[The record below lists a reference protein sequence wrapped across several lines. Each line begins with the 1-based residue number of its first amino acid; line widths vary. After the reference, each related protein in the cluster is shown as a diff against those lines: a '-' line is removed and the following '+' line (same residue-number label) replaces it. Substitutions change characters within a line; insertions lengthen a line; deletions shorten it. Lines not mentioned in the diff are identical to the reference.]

1 MSIKTQEMNR
11 QHPDD
16 IKEIAYLVGIFFYIS
31 SVSTEKLRIKTHY
44 FPLAG
49 A

>member
-16 IKEIAYLVGIFFYIS
+16 IKEIAYLVVVFYIY

>member
-16 IKEIAYLVGIFFYIS
+16 IKEIAYLVLVFLHIQCFN
-31 SVSTEKLRIKTHY
+31 RKTKN
-44 FPLAG
+44 
-49 A
+49 